1 MKIIGPMAG
10 IGARLRPFTYSKP
23 KGLLKVA
30 GKRVIDHILDLLCDI
45 TKNSTDLL
53 IVTGYRNRTIKQYL
67 EDNYSKHF
75 NLKFEDQHPK
85 GFIGDIPYYGGLGE
99 AIYLSKG
106 WYTDSIDSYGSN
118 DPEDF
123 SLIFL
128 SDMIPLDG
136 FKGIFNVLCGNNL
149 ENIQQNNL
157 ADDFKDD
164 NVSKK
169 ENNIKKNKNKV
180 ICENPDGVIGV
191 MRVPKER
198 ANQYG
203 IIELDDSDGT
213 IKSMIEKPAE
223 FISDLAI
230 AGVYAFKPKTMND
243 LYENLK
249 QEVEQ
254 SADSDDEAQF
264 TPALQKLVDNGSKLV
279 TMEFKQGILDFGK
292 PATLL
297 EGNRYLLD
305 TYNNLSGGPVD
316 HITNTSLTSPSFIGS
331 NVQIE
336 NCVIGP
342 YCSIG
347 DNCVI
352 RDCILR
358 NVVMGDNC
366 VLENIITK
374 NSIIGDFVTMDDL
387 IKENLIIGDRSNIRS
402 SQE

>member
-1 MKIIGPMAG
+1 MAG

-30 GKRVIDHILDLLCDI
+30 GKRVIDHILDLLQTI
-45 TKNSTDLL
+45 TVKNTDLL

-67 EDNYSKHF
+67 TENYNDHF
-75 NLKFEDQHPK
+75 TIEFEDQNPR

-99 AIYLSKG
+99 AIYISKD
-106 WYTDSIDSYGSN
+106 WYEKSISDFGSDLPN
-118 DPEDF
+118 DF
-123 SLIFL
+123 ALIFL

-136 FKGIFNVLCGNNL
+136 FQPLFDILCGKESENL
-149 ENIQQNNL
+149 QQNNL
-157 ADDFKDD
+157 ADEFKDD
-164 NVSKK
+164 DVSAKEKK
-169 ENNIKKNKNKV
+169 SRAKKNQKLCK
-180 ICENPDGVIGV
+180 NPDGVIGV

-203 IIELDDSDGT
+203 IIQLDDSDGT
-213 IKSMIEKPAE
+213 IKRMVEKPRE
-223 FISDLAI
+223 YISDLAI
-230 AGVYAFKPKTMND
+230 AGVYAFRPKTMKK
-243 LYENLK
+243 LYRYLK
-249 QEVEQ
+249 EEVDK
-254 SADSDDEAQF
+254 SIDSDEEAQF
-264 TPALQKLVDNGSKLV
+264 TPALQKLIENGCNLV
-279 TMEFKQGILDFGK
+279 TAEFEKGILDFGK

-305 TYNNLSGGPVD
+305 TYNKLSGGPVD
-316 HITNTSLTSPSFIGS
+316 EIVNSSLTSPSFIGA
-331 NVQIE
+331 NGRIE

-347 DNCVI
+347 DNCRI
-352 RDCILR
+352 KDCILR
-358 NVVMGDNC
+358 NVVIGDNC

-402 SQE
+402 SKNEEI